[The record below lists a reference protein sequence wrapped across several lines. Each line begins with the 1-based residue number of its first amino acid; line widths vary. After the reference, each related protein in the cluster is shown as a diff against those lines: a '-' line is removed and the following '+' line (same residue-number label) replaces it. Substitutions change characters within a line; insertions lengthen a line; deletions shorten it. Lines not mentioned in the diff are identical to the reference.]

1 MNTEMKETLAAL
13 RRLDP
18 VDAASIHRAQAASG
32 PLMEAI
38 LAGERDRAQ
47 PPVRAHRRG
56 QGSTRPRG
64 AASRRRRLVPA
75 AIVAALAASA
85 TVTAPGQAV
94 AGWVGAQLGIHRE
107 VGPYGGRVGGAPKDV
122 QALRDSYRGASPAN
136 GQRLVLLAQGDLP
149 QRTHWQLVAYRPRP
163 GSNERGHPICFVVS
177 LPEPGWRGGP
187 GCVTP
192 RGSSLEVDPP
202 GGQVWAGSVPGR
214 SFSFADGLIGAA
226 AAKIVATSAGQRAS
240 VKLVTI
246 PADQLARFGIR
257 QPLKFF
263 IARFWGDVADR
274 VSIKA
279 YDRAGRL
286 IATTHAGS
294 GGDAKGS

>member
-1 MNTEMKETLAAL
+1 VNP
-13 RRLDP
+13 D
-18 VDAASIHRAQAASG
+18 
-32 PLMEAI
+32 
-38 LAGERDRAQ
+38 
-47 PPVRAHRRG
+47 
-56 QGSTRPRG
+56 
-64 AASRRRRLVPA
+64 
-75 AIVAALAASA
+75 
-85 TVTAPGQAV
+85 
-94 AGWVGAQLGIHRE
+94 
-107 VGPYGGRVGGAPKDV
+107 VGPYGGRIGGAPKDV
-122 QALRDSYRGASPAN
+122 QALRDSSHGASPAN

-163 GSNERGHPICFVVS
+163 GSNEPRDSICFVVS

-187 GCVTP
+187 GCMTP

-202 GGQVWAGSVPGR
+202 RGEVWAGSVPGR
-214 SFSFADGLIGAA
+214 SFSFADGVIGAA
-226 AAKIVATSAGQRAS
+226 AAKVVVTSAGQRAS

-263 IARFWGDVADR
+263 IARFWGDESGP

-294 GGDAKGS
+294 GG